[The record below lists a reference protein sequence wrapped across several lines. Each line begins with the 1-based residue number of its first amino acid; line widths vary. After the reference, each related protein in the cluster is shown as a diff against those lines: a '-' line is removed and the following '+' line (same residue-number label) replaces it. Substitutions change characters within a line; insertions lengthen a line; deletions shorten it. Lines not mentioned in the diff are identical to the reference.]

1 MIYWETFLNK
11 FTNLPESL
19 ASLSHEKFKDLFKST
34 EGACNDIIEMSKIL
48 DKEMEELENRLT
60 Q

>member
-1 MIYWETFLNK
+1 MKSWEIFLNK
-11 FTNLPESL
+11 FNNLHETFTN
-19 ASLSHEKFKDLFKST
+19 LSHEKFKDLFKST

-48 DKEMEELENRLT
+48 DKEIEELENRLA